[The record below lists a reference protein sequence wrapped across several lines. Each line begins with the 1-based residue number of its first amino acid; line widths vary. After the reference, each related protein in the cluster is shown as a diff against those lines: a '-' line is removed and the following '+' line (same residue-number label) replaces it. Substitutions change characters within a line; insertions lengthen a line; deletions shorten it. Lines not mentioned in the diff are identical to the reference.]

1 MNHMMSFTTG
11 ALSTL
16 IFSSSWSIDDP
27 GNILVRQLV
36 SLTGGI
42 LSTVLI
48 AWLKHRWKDKGPVSY
63 THLDVYKRQRSTTS
77 SIT

>member
-42 LSTVLI
+42 LSMVLI
-48 AWLKHRWKDKGPVSY
+48 AWLKHRWKDKG
-63 THLDVYKRQRSTTS
+63 HRN
-77 SIT
+77 

>member
-1 MNHMMSFTTG
+1 MNHMMIFTTG

-48 AWLKHRWKDKGPVSY
+48 AWLKHRWKDKG
-63 THLDVYKRQRSTTS
+63 HRN
-77 SIT
+77 

>member
-42 LSTVLI
+42 LSTV
-48 AWLKHRWKDKGPVSY
+48 AWLKHRWKDKG
-63 THLDVYKRQRSTTS
+63 HRN
-77 SIT
+77 

>member
-42 LSTVLI
+42 LSTVLS
-48 AWLKHRWKDKGPVSY
+48 AWLKQRWKDKG
-63 THLDVYKRQRSTTS
+63 HRN
-77 SIT
+77 

>member
-16 IFSSSWSIDDP
+16 IFSSSWSIDAP
-27 GNILVRQLV
+27 GNLLVRQLV

-42 LSTVLI
+42 LCTVLI
-48 AWLKHRWKDKGPVSY
+48 AWLKHRWENRENDRLK
-63 THLDVYKRQRSTTS
+63 
-77 SIT
+77 